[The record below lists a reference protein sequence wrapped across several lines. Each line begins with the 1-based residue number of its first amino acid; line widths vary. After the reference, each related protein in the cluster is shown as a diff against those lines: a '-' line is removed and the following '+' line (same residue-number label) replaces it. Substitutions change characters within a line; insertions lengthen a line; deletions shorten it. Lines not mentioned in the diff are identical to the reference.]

1 MPSREENVTE
11 LNNNNIIQ
19 YEAGELVCKIFL
31 FRSNDFATIVNGL
44 AYSKRGEYISGRVM
58 SLLNYYHPFTRLC
71 RVVLSPWT
79 SFYCRKYPQKLMN
92 SNASGGDSLYCVHP
106 CVSTVAS

>member
-31 FRSNDFATIVNGL
+31 FRSNDFATIVNVWL
-44 AYSKRGEYISGRVM
+44 
-58 SLLNYYHPFTRLC
+58 TR
-71 RVVLSPWT
+71 
-79 SFYCRKYPQKLMN
+79 N
-92 SNASGGDSLYCVHP
+92 GG
-106 CVSTVAS
+106 STLVGGSCHC